1 MLYHSVASEGIAPTR
16 SSQEVLAN
24 HRVRRTAAG
33 LLSVAAALGTVS
45 AAHAVEGG
53 LYGAPLGG
61 TDVRQAYLPT
71 SPGLYGAIAGV
82 GILAPTS
89 RDQFGAVAK
98 GNNYTYTQVA
108 GAGLLYVYPIN
119 PFGFTIASSFQLN
132 YMSTY
137 QALTVNGTRKSGHA
151 SGFQDSYSDLFYAS
165 HYLGL
170 FGAQAGSNP
179 KYRYGL
185 TAAVGLAAE
194 LPIGAYSVTNFV
206 NPARN
211 TFITIPNVALTYL
224 TGPNLSVFDATEV
237 SARFFFDTSKR
248 NPASGYQAGNLID
261 LDFSLTQRSGN
272 FQVGAAGVF
281 AQQLNGDHNTTD
293 ALVSPAG
300 NKYSKIDLGPV
311 LVYDSPELATTFKAK
326 ALFPIHHENNYNT
339 TTLVLSASRKLF

>member
-1 MLYHSVASEGIAPTR
+1 MLHKSNRPDRARLETSV
-16 SSQEVLAN
+16 VLNARN
-24 HRVRRTAAG
+24 RKARA
-33 LLSVAAALGTVS
+33 AAALMAIAGSLIPVS
-45 AAHAVEGG
+45 AAQAVEGG

-71 SPGLYGAIAGV
+71 SPGLYGGIAGV

-89 RDQFGAVAK
+89 RDQYGSVAK
-98 GNNYTYTQVA
+98 GTNYTYTQVA
-108 GAGLLYVYPIN
+108 GVGLLYVYPIN
-119 PFGFTIASSFQLN
+119 PLGFTLASSFQLN
-132 YMSTY
+132 YASTY
-137 QALTVNGTRKSGHA
+137 QALTVNGVRKTGHA

-165 HYLGL
+165 HYIGL

-185 TAAVGLAAE
+185 TAAFGLAAE

-211 TFITIPNVALTYL
+211 TFITIPNMALTYL
-224 TGPNLSVFDATEV
+224 TGPNLSFFDATEV

-261 LDFSLTQRSGN
+261 LDYSVTQRSGN
-272 FQVGAAGVF
+272 VQFGVAGVF
-281 AQQLNGDHNTTD
+281 AQQLNGDHNATN
-293 ALVSPAG
+293 ALVNPDG
-300 NKYSKIDLGPV
+300 NKYSKADLGPV

-339 TTLVLSASRKLF
+339 TTIVLSASRKLY